1 MRSTLQFYKQT
12 YHEVQNTTLRYIFK
26 RKENMLPLVPNV
38 HGTFIYKRKD
48 LLSMDE
54 SQNHAE

>member
-38 HGTFIYKRKD
+38 HGTFTYKRKD
-48 LLSMDE
+48 LLSMNE
-54 SQNHAE
+54 